1 MGGRV
6 RVSFAKAM
14 MTAVLVALFFTIS
27 ARATEVDLLLA
38 LAADVSRSVDQQKFN
53 LQRDGYAAAITN
65 PKVIQAIRSGRLG
78 RVAVCYIEWSGSI
91 SQRVL
96 IDWTVVSDAA
106 SARRF
111 ASQLAEAPRSFADL
125 TSISAGID
133 FAMAQIERAPF
144 EARRRVIDVSG
155 DGDDNN
161 IGREVTDARDDA
173 VAKGVTVNGIV
184 VLDETLVSEDGSPYQ
199 TTELERYYRE
209 NVIGGPG
216 AFVLVA
222 KDFSTFGKVIL
233 NKLIAEISGLPLTNT
248 AANRFMKDSHE
259 ARR

>member
-1 MGGRV
+1 MRGGV
-6 RVSFAKAM
+6 RVHFAMAM
-14 MTAVLVALFFTIS
+14 TVAVLATLFFPIG

-38 LAADVSRSVDQQKFN
+38 LAVDVSRSVDQQKFN
-53 LQRDGYAAAITN
+53 LQRDGYAAAMTN
-65 PKVIQAIRSGRLG
+65 PRVIQAIRSGRLG
-78 RVAVCYIEWSGSI
+78 RIAICYIEWSGSI
-91 SQRVL
+91 SQKLL
-96 IDWTVVSDAA
+96 IDWTVVGDAA

-125 TSISAGID
+125 TSISTGID

-144 EARRRVIDVSG
+144 EAKRRVIDISG

-161 IGREVTDARDDA
+161 IGREVTEARDDA
-173 VAKGVTVNGIV
+173 IAKGVTVNGIV
-184 VLDETLVSEDGSPYQ
+184 VLDETLLSEDGSPYQ

-222 KDFSTFGKVIL
+222 RDFTEFGKVIL
-233 NKLIAEISGLPLTNT
+233 NKLIAEIAGLPLTNT
-248 AANRFMKDSHE
+248 AANHVTKDVRST
-259 ARR
+259 AR